1 MWDKIKTENL
11 QFLLV
16 DFQEKF
22 FKILDR
28 GHVDTVRRNILLLVR
43 MFDRLGIPMS
53 GTEHYVK
60 GLGHTDSRVLEAW
73 AGEPFSDKVIFSCCG
88 DPVFRR
94 RIQDQNRPVVVV
106 AGLETH
112 ICVLQTTL
120 DLIEDGHQVVVLMDA
135 CLSSTTLRW
144 KNGLELMK
152 DAGAVVMN
160 TETLLFKLL
169 GRAATP
175 DFKYMVG
182 LIKEM
187 QSAES

>member
-120 DLIEDGHQVVVLMDA
+120 DLLAAGFVPWLAVDGISGSDRSQMAAAMDRMSEAGTIRTGAMSAIYEILGDATHPRFREVL
-135 CLSSTTLRW
+135 
-144 KNGLELMK
+144 GLAKRLP
-152 DAGAVVMN
+152 
-160 TETLLFKLL
+160 
-169 GRAATP
+169 RH
-175 DFKYMVG
+175 
-182 LIKEM
+182 
-187 QSAES
+187 